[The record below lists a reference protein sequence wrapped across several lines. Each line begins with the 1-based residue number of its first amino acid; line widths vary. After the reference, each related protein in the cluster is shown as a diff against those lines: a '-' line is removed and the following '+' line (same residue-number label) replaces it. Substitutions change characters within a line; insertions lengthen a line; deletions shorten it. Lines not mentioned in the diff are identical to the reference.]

1 MYAPPAPTRQP
12 VKSVYLECA
21 FRSCGGSVFHP
32 DTCYDFSLKKKMHA
46 PVRIAVLECD
56 TPPEKTNLQYG
67 GYHGV
72 FSNLLHRS
80 AEMLGQPDKL
90 DPHSGLEISQWDVVT
105 EQTYP
110 ALESVDAIVLTGSS
124 EFHCIHDNALD
135 IQRLTL
141 CRAQL
146 IRGPSVD
153 REPG

>member
-1 MYAPPAPTRQP
+1 
-12 VKSVYLECA
+12 
-21 FRSCGGSVFHP
+21 
-32 DTCYDFSLKKKMHA
+32 MHA

-124 EFHCIHDNALD
+124 EFRCIHDNALD

-153 REPG
+153 RQPG